1 MVVSRILEAKASVRR
16 KYLVGPFICCLATW
30 TLGNGT
36 LPLLPLYAMERGAS
50 QSTSGLF
57 LAFAFLCLALGTMAA
72 GMLSK
77 DFHHR
82 RLLFVACGV
91 PSIVLTWLA
100 GRVVNVLQLAVVTG
114 VTWFLAGVILLQT
127 ATLVGL
133 AADPEDRGTAFGI
146 LGMTNGL
153 GSLIGGLGVGFI
165 VDHFGYRGVFNSLAV
180 FYILCIVGGLVSLE
194 SPASS
199 PSEPSHADAAG
210 GRRIGGLLVLLLV
223 AQLLVAVTNGT
234 GNLGRSLSMNAGGFS
249 KSAITLTAAIQGLVS
264 LGFPLVMGW
273 FSDRIGRRKV
283 LVVSC
288 AVICAS
294 LILLAYSRL
303 LWHYCLFAVTYS
315 FLSVSQG
322 IGPAYVVDIDPT
334 GNVGRGV
341 SLFQS
346 MFWVGSI
353 AAMASTGFAI
363 ERMGPV
369 TPILASSL
377 FPVAAAILLLFIR
390 ERTPHKQE
398 APPPTS

>member
-1 MVVSRILEAKASVRR
+1 
-16 KYLVGPFICCLATW
+16 
-30 TLGNGT
+30 
-36 LPLLPLYAMERGAS
+36 
-50 QSTSGLF
+50 
-57 LAFAFLCLALGTMAA
+57 
-72 GMLSK
+72 
-77 DFHHR
+77 
-82 RLLFVACGV
+82 
-91 PSIVLTWLA
+91 
-100 GRVVNVLQLAVVTG
+100 
-114 VTWFLAGVILLQT
+114 
-127 ATLVGL
+127 
-133 AADPEDRGTAFGI
+133 
-146 LGMTNGL
+146 
-153 GSLIGGLGVGFI
+153 
-165 VDHFGYRGVFNSLAV
+165 
-180 FYILCIVGGLVSLE
+180 
-194 SPASS
+194 
-199 PSEPSHADAAG
+199 
-210 GRRIGGLLVLLLV
+210 
-223 AQLLVAVTNGT
+223 
-234 GNLGRSLSMNAGGFS
+234 MNAGGFS

-294 LILLAYSRL
+294 LILLAYSRS